1 MGETSTTEGICT
13 ITATAQ
19 PQTNSVGLIINSSG
33 YRLNRTRLLGNS
45 VGILLMFLRHHA
57 RCTSG
62 CIVVLFRIEA

>member
-33 YRLNRTRLLGNS
+33 VLSDTFARKFRGNF
-45 VGILLMFLRHHA
+45 VNVFYVIMRIA
-57 RCTSG
+57 RAAAS
-62 CIVVLFRIEA
+62 